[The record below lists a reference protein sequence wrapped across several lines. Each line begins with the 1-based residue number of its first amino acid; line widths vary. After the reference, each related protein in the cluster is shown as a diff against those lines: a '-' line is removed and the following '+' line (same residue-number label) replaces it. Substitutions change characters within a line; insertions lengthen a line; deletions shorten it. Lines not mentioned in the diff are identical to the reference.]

1 MLLKEFIEM
10 LQSLDDTIEIKYG
23 GANSEWYE
31 PVIEP
36 TEDNDNGEYYY
47 RIVGK

>member
-1 MLLKEFIEM
+1 MLLKEFIEI
-10 LQSLDDTIEIKYG
+10 LQLLNGTVKIKYG

-36 TEDNDNGEYYY
+36 TEDVDTGEYYY

>member
-1 MLLKEFIEM
+1 MLLKEVSKI

-31 PVIEP
+31 PVIES
-36 TEDNDNGEYYY
+36 T
-47 RIVGK
+47 